1 MRKTSSKWVTALKPN
16 LCVAETDV
24 MQEWKILFFANLFAL
39 TPAWLGS
46 KGELSSKAALVSIL
60 GSKHAIRDVS
70 CEYASFALQL
80 RGASIVLLTWRFS
93 GAMDG
98 RLFRRKSPS
107 LSTTFNPDEV
117 VASLLMSSWTFKIW
131 LSLVAI
137 WQTGITLSHL
147 HSKFLYVIIVY
158 YDLGV
163 YSTVNMYKVN
173 KRISGKYSC
182 CWRMNGNI

>member
-1 MRKTSSKWVTALKPN
+1 MRKTSNKWVTALKPN

-60 GSKHAIRDVS
+60 GSRHAIWDVS

-80 RGASIVLLTWRFS
+80 RGASIALLTWRFS
-93 GAMDG
+93 GVMDG
-98 RLFRRKSPS
+98 RLFRRKSLS
-107 LSTTFNPDEV
+107 LSITFNPDEV
-117 VASLLMSSWTFKIW
+117 VASLLTSSWTLKIW

-137 WQTGITLSHL
+137 WQTVESLYPTFTLSFFML
-147 HSKFLYVIIVY
+147 LLCIIWSWCIFYREYV
-158 YDLGV
+158 
-163 YSTVNMYKVN
+163 
-173 KRISGKYSC
+173 
-182 CWRMNGNI
+182 